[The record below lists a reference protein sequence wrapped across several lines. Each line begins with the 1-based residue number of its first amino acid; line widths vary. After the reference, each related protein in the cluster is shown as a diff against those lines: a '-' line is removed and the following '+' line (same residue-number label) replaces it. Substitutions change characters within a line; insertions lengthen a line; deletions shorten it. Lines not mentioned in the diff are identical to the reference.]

1 MIMDLESGNGSGVG
15 LPTESVSACSF
26 CGALAANDSS
36 STSFLSSCSKC
47 GRGLWFSLNQHGDCT
62 VINPLRPT
70 LLPDDLDKLI
80 DVVTR
85 MEHLRL
91 EMNLGGVQTIPSPV
105 LAKLLNLKSIVRF
118 GGGTFALVNL
128 KPDLFKIF
136 ELTRLNEVF
145 EIR

>member
-1 MIMDLESGNGSGVG
+1 
-15 LPTESVSACSF
+15 
-26 CGALAANDSS
+26 
-36 STSFLSSCSKC
+36 
-47 GRGLWFSLNQHGDCT
+47 
-62 VINPLRPT
+62 
-70 LLPDDLDKLI
+70 
-80 DVVTR
+80 

-118 GGGTFALVNL
+118 GGGSFALVNL